1 VRLLALA
8 ASGYPVTEVVTLGRG
23 GSGNNPGVSRSMIT
37 VPDDPAAL
45 LAQLLELR
53 DAGLRY
59 PLPIATESSFAYAE
73 QRLADPPGDGYRAA
87 SKKWWDPTVTWRR
100 DDEKDDEALVCVYG
114 PDAPFSDVW
123 DQPAPA
129 RFQWFDE
136 PNWFAQL
143 AVRLWEPILGCTR

>member
-1 VRLLALA
+1 
-8 ASGYPVTEVVTLGRG
+8 
-23 GSGNNPGVSRSMIT
+23 
-37 VPDDPAAL
+37 
-45 LAQLLELR
+45 
-53 DAGLRY
+53 
-59 PLPIATESSFAYAE
+59 
-73 QRLADPPGDGYRAA
+73 
-87 SKKWWDPTVTWRR
+87 
-100 DDEKDDEALVCVYG
+100 VYG